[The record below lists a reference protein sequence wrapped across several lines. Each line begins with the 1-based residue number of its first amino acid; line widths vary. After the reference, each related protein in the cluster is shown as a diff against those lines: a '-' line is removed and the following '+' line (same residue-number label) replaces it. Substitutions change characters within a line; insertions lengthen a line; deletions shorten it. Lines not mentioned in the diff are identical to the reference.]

1 MSDRKRLPVLSAD
14 QAETLAEVDASDRR
28 RAQSAIT
35 DGVRAAQDQWI
46 GAHYIAKALTL
57 ELVAIAHTHQ
67 SATQVASY
75 LRELAQ
81 SIEGQAK
88 NRARMQ

>member
-1 MSDRKRLPVLSAD
+1 VSDRKRLPVLSTD
-14 QAETLAEVDASDRR
+14 QVETLTEVDASDRR
-28 RAQSAIT
+28 RARSAVT
-35 DGVRAAQDQWI
+35 DGVRTAQDQWI
-46 GAHYIAKALTL
+46 GAHYIAEALTL

-67 SATQVASY
+67 SAAQVASY

-88 NRARMQ
+88 SRERMQ